1 MSKKKEK
8 EWKQRLTAAMNAEAE
23 EIEKQAE
30 PFRAVLSE
38 EKKAEIYQRKFRRT
52 KKPPVRQIRFR
63 RKKRQGRKNCLPAGK
78 LLPEKVSGASP

>member
-38 EKKAEIYQRKFRRT
+38 EKKAEIYQNIMEKI
-52 KKPPVRQIRFR
+52 QEE
-63 RKKRQGRKNCLPAGK
+63 K

>member
-30 PFRAVLSE
+30 PFHCLQ
-38 EKKAEIYQRKFRRT
+38 KKFLA
-52 KKPPVRQIRFR
+52 
-63 RKKRQGRKNCLPAGK
+63 PA
-78 LLPEKVSGASP
+78 PEADRSAGGSGGADLQYDTDQ